1 MARLAGC
8 ISAILVVIACE
19 NFAFAAAQQKSRSGT
34 DFTYSYD
41 TPKVKL
47 DGVLIER
54 KVYGPPGYGET
65 PSKDTRTTI
74 LVLRLSHAIDVEPLP
89 NATATETPD
98 LDAVKSAREV
108 QLFISPSKRIDS
120 EQFVGRTVTVVGTL
134 HESITAMQYT
144 KVWVEAEKLFPAK

>member
-1 MARLAGC
+1 MPRMAGC
-8 ISAILVVIACE
+8 IFATLVVIACE
-19 NFAFAAAQQKSRSGT
+19 NIGYAAGQQKARSGT

-41 TPKVKL
+41 TPKIKL
-47 DGVLIER
+47 HGVLIKR

-89 NATATETPD
+89 NATPTETPD
-98 LDAVKSAREV
+98 LDTVKSAREV
-108 QLFISPSKRIDS
+108 QLFIGPSKRIDS

-134 HESITAMQYT
+134 HESITASQYT
-144 KVWVEAEKLFPAK
+144 KVWVDAEKLAPQ